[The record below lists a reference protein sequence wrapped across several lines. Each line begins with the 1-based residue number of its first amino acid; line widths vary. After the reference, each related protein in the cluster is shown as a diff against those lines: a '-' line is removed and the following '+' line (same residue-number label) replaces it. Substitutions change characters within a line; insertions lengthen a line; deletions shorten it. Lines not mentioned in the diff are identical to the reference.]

1 MREDI
6 KISVKEK
13 AEAVKV
19 KVRQIKKRV
28 KGRLK
33 K

>member
-1 MREDI
+1 MRENI

-13 AEAVKV
+13 AEAVKA

>member
-1 MREDI
+1 MRENI
-6 KISVKEK
+6 KISVKGK
-13 AEAVKV
+13 AEAVKA

>member
-1 MREDI
+1 MRENI
-6 KISVKEK
+6 KISIKEK
-13 AEAVKV
+13 AEAVKA

>member
-1 MREDI
+1 MRENI
-6 KISVKEK
+6 KISVREK
-13 AEAVKV
+13 AEAVKAKV
-19 KVRQIKKRV
+19 KQIKNRV

>member
-1 MREDI
+1 MKENI

-13 AEAVKV
+13 AEAVKA
-19 KVRQIKKRV
+19 KVRQIKKRI
-28 KGRLK
+28 KERLK